1 MNSKSNGLKDKLGKI
16 HSFIH
21 KFGKYF
27 IIACLILFCVLCIK
41 NKDQFA
47 ERVAKGVP
55 ESGMEKIAIADGD
68 TIKQEFK
75 ANFTSAERI
84 DFRVGRNYGDARPGS
99 IDLTIKD
106 SKGNVVFHIT
116 PTMEEVDGRA
126 EVKSTMRRRELHDD
140 RWYKV
145 VVNQKLEKGETYTY
159 EIKGIGI
166 NKKDPLYIYIS
177 KDMGS
182 VFQPLV
188 KNNKT
193 QDIRLCA
200 RVWTTQID
208 MWAIGLTIAIAVGLI
223 VLLLVQLNIPEKWNK
238 WLTWALFI
246 VNPWLAFYM
255 VEKVFYNPISVMGIL
270 SYDKA
275 AIVATIIC
283 LGLCI
288 IAWKLDTI
296 KAFRW
301 KHRLAALAVVVVATL
316 GQSFFCTRVNFLE
329 AHNVKVEFFNQK
341 KGYKRNGFVLSF
353 LLNVQ
358 YLLGTEPEGYSVDK
372 VKDIA
377 KNYEVTTGQ
386 NKNLKQKPNVVVIM
400 NETFSD
406 LNVVNKIKTNKEVM
420 PYINSMKE
428 NTIKGDMLVS
438 VFGGGTSNSEYE
450 FLTGNSVS
458 SLPLNGNAYT
468 QFVKH
473 EVPSLATQLKEQGYD
488 TTAFHPYKPN
498 AWNRQSVYPL
508 LGFDNFLDESSLDES
523 KVRRIRGWVSDESD
537 YDKIIETFENRKSDN
552 PLFMFNVTIQNH
564 GGYLLPDDNFKQ
576 EITIED
582 EKKTEPAERYL
593 SLIHES
599 DRAFKK
605 LIDYFKE
612 QKEPTIVVMFGDH
625 QPKLEDEFYELLYGK
640 DLNSLNIK
648 EMQKKFTVPFVIWAN
663 YDIKEQENVK
673 LTSANYLSTLMLKQT
688 NLKMTPYNQYLEEL
702 EKQIPAIN
710 ANGYVTKDGKNVA
723 TQDEE
728 DKDKWLTNYQYL
740 QYNSLLDYKH
750 RVDSFFSVKEK

>member
-1 MNSKSNGLKDKLGKI
+1 
-16 HSFIH
+16 
-21 KFGKYF
+21 
-27 IIACLILFCVLCIK
+27 
-41 NKDQFA
+41 
-47 ERVAKGVP
+47 
-55 ESGMEKIAIADGD
+55 
-68 TIKQEFK
+68 
-75 ANFTSAERI
+75 
-84 DFRVGRNYGDARPGS
+84 
-99 IDLTIKD
+99 
-106 SKGNVVFHIT
+106 
-116 PTMEEVDGRA
+116 
-126 EVKSTMRRRELHDD
+126 
-140 RWYKV
+140 
-145 VVNQKLEKGETYTY
+145 
-159 EIKGIGI
+159 
-166 NKKDPLYIYIS
+166 
-177 KDMGS
+177 
-182 VFQPLV
+182 
-188 KNNKT
+188 
-193 QDIRLCA
+193 
-200 RVWTTQID
+200 
-208 MWAIGLTIAIAVGLI
+208 
-223 VLLLVQLNIPEKWNK
+223 
-238 WLTWALFI
+238 
-246 VNPWLAFYM
+246 
-255 VEKVFYNPISVMGIL
+255 
-270 SYDKA
+270 
-275 AIVATIIC
+275 
-283 LGLCI
+283 
-288 IAWKLDTI
+288 
-296 KAFRW
+296 
-301 KHRLAALAVVVVATL
+301 
-316 GQSFFCTRVNFLE
+316 
-329 AHNVKVEFFNQK
+329 
-341 KGYKRNGFVLSF
+341 
-353 LLNVQ
+353 
-358 YLLGTEPEGYSVDK
+358 
-372 VKDIA
+372 
-377 KNYEVTTGQ
+377 
-386 NKNLKQKPNVVVIM
+386 
-400 NETFSD
+400 
-406 LNVVNKIKTNKEVM
+406 M

>member
-1 MNSKSNGLKDKLGKI
+1 MAEKL
-16 HSFIH
+16 
-21 KFGKYF
+21 
-27 IIACLILFCVLCIK
+27 
-41 NKDQFA
+41 
-47 ERVAKGVP
+47 
-55 ESGMEKIAIADGD
+55 
-68 TIKQEFK
+68 EF
-75 ANFTSAERI
+75 RI
-84 DFRVGRNYGDARPGS
+84 GRNFGDARPGNIELS
-99 IDLTIKD
+99 IKD
-106 SKGNVVFHIT
+106 SKSNVIFHVT

-126 EVKSTMRRRELHDD
+126 EIKATMRRRELDED
-140 RWYKV
+140 RWYKAI
-145 VVNQKLEKGETYTY
+145 VNQKLEKGETYTY
-159 EIKGIGI
+159 EIKGVGI
-166 NKKDPLYIYIS
+166 KKNDPLYIYTS

-182 VFQPLV
+182 IFEPLT
-188 KNNKT
+188 KNGKKT
-193 QDIRLCA
+193 EVRLCA
-200 RVWTTQID
+200 KMWTTQID
-208 MWAIGLTIAIAVGLI
+208 MWAIGLTIAIALGLI
-223 VLLLVQLNIPEKWNK
+223 ILLLVQFKIPEKWNK
-238 WLTWALFI
+238 WLSWALFI

-255 VEKVFYNPISVMGIL
+255 VEKVFYNPISVMGIFSYALNVIWFYIIFGILLLIFNRTKYAVIVGDLLLYGCAIGNYFVMQFRGTPITPADIWALGTAMDVADHYTL
-270 SYDKA
+270 SYNKSSHCCYYYMPCTLYHCMETGYNKSISMETA
-275 AIVATIIC
+275 ADCADCSGSSYNRT
-283 LGLCI
+283 
-288 IAWKLDTI
+288 KLSLY
-296 KAFRW
+296 KS
-301 KHRLAALAVVVVATL
+301 K
-316 GQSFFCTRVNFLE
+316 FLE
-329 AHNVKVEFFNQK
+329 SKNVKVEFFNQK

>member
-1 MNSKSNGLKDKLGKI
+1 M
-16 HSFIH
+16 
-21 KFGKYF
+21 
-27 IIACLILFCVLCIK
+27 
-41 NKDQFA
+41 QF
-47 ERVAKGVP
+47 RGTP
-55 ESGMEKIAIADGD
+55 
-68 TIKQEFK
+68 
-75 ANFTSAERI
+75 
-84 DFRVGRNYGDARPGS
+84 
-99 IDLTIKD
+99 
-106 SKGNVVFHIT
+106 IT
-116 PTMEEVDGRA
+116 PADIWAFGTAMDVAD
-126 EVKSTMRRRELHDD
+126 H
-140 RWYKV
+140 
-145 VVNQKLEKGETYTY
+145 YT
-159 EIKGIGI
+159 
-166 NKKDPLYIYIS
+166 
-177 KDMGS
+177 
-182 VFQPLV
+182 
-188 KNNKT
+188 
-193 QDIRLCA
+193 
-200 RVWTTQID
+200 
-208 MWAIGLTIAIAVGLI
+208 
-223 VLLLVQLNIPEKWNK
+223 
-238 WLTWALFI
+238 
-246 VNPWLAFYM
+246 
-255 VEKVFYNPISVMGIL
+255 L
-270 SYDKA
+270 SYNKA

-283 LGLCI
+283 LALCI

-301 KHRLAALAVVVVATL
+301 KQRLIALIVVAAVTI
-316 GQSFFCTRVNFLE
+316 GQSFLCTRVNFLE
-329 AHNVKVEFFNQK
+329 SKNVKVEFFNQK

-386 NKNLKQKPNVVVIM
+386 NKALKQKPNVVVIM

-488 TTAFHPYKPN
+488 TTAFHPNKPN

-508 LGFDNFLDESSLDES
+508 LGFENFLDESSLDES

-605 LIDYFKE
+605 LIDYFKD

-640 DLNSLNIK
+640 DLNSLSIK

-673 LTSANYLSTLMLKQT
+673 LTSVNYLSTLMLKQT
-688 NLKMTPYNQYLEEL
+688 NLKLTPYNQYLEEL

>member
-1 MNSKSNGLKDKLGKI
+1 M
-16 HSFIH
+16 
-21 KFGKYF
+21 
-27 IIACLILFCVLCIK
+27 
-41 NKDQFA
+41 
-47 ERVAKGVP
+47 
-55 ESGMEKIAIADGD
+55 
-68 TIKQEFK
+68 
-75 ANFTSAERI
+75 
-84 DFRVGRNYGDARPGS
+84 
-99 IDLTIKD
+99 
-106 SKGNVVFHIT
+106 
-116 PTMEEVDGRA
+116 
-126 EVKSTMRRRELHDD
+126 
-140 RWYKV
+140 
-145 VVNQKLEKGETYTY
+145 
-159 EIKGIGI
+159 
-166 NKKDPLYIYIS
+166 
-177 KDMGS
+177 
-182 VFQPLV
+182 
-188 KNNKT
+188 
-193 QDIRLCA
+193 
-200 RVWTTQID
+200 
-208 MWAIGLTIAIAVGLI
+208 
-223 VLLLVQLNIPEKWNK
+223 
-238 WLTWALFI
+238 
-246 VNPWLAFYM
+246 
-255 VEKVFYNPISVMGIL
+255 
-270 SYDKA
+270 
-275 AIVATIIC
+275 
-283 LGLCI
+283 
-288 IAWKLDTI
+288 
-296 KAFRW
+296 
-301 KHRLAALAVVVVATL
+301 
-316 GQSFFCTRVNFLE
+316 
-329 AHNVKVEFFNQK
+329 
-341 KGYKRNGFVLSF
+341 
-353 LLNVQ
+353 
-358 YLLGTEPEGYSVDK
+358 DK

-625 QPKLEDEFYELLYGK
+625 QPKLEDECYEILYGK